1 MIVGDSYVFIGEE
14 VKDEHFKKFTYG
26 NCYRISSTSNLPDA
40 DIYGNSIAILFDN
53 FPYGCL
59 DCHFGKYFISLED
72 FRNKKI
78 KKIIN
83 D

>member
-1 MIVGDSYVFIGEE
+1 MIIGDSYVFIGEE
-14 VKDEHFKKFTYG
+14 VKDDHFKKFTYG

-40 DIYGNSIAILFDN
+40 DVYGNSIAILFDN
-53 FPYGCL
+53 SPYGCL
-59 DCHFGKYFISLED
+59 NCYFDKYFITLED